1 MTWFT
6 DNPLERMMQQ
16 KPLPIWRNREM
27 ITPSGGQRPFGGEI
41 MLNTLPVSDLR
52 NKFTEIEEVVKRR
65 EVVYLTKN
73 GYGSMVVLSPEQYSA
88 LTESI
93 ELKPVEADKQAAKR
107 PVRHSPQEVFS
118 CAKERIP
125 R

>member
-1 MTWFT
+1 MTYFT
-6 DNPLERMMQQ
+6 DNPMERLMQQ

-27 ITPSGGQRPFGGEI
+27 ITPSGGQRPMGGEI
-41 MLNTLPVSDLR
+41 MLNTRPVSDLR
-52 NKFTEIEEVVKRR
+52 SKFAEIEETVKRG
-65 EVVYLTKN
+65 EAVYLTKN
-73 GYGSMVVLSPEQYSA
+73 GYGSIVVMSLEQYTA
-88 LTESI
+88 LTEDI
-93 ELKPVEADKQAAKR
+93 ELKPDEADKQAAKG